1 MPLEAAE
8 QWGPGF
14 LSSWWRALL
23 KGVLSL
29 ETPEV
34 LLRQKSPKEDQ
45 LTMEGIFIWAS
56 DL

>member
-8 QWGPGF
+8 QLGPGF
-14 LSSWWRALL
+14 LSCWRALL

-45 LTMEGIFIWAS
+45 LTMEGIFIRAS